1 VNLKKSLLII
11 GNFVSGNRLL
21 LAPMAGI
28 TDHAFR
34 RICREEGCGLVFSE
48 MISAAGLL
56 HFPRARLD
64 SNASLLMADKPIA
77 IQLFGRSPELLGR
90 AAEMAEEVFHADII
104 DINMGCPAKKILK
117 NREGGWLLRDP
128 HGAARIMEAV
138 VKKVSIPVTIKI
150 RKGWDDDSCTAPE
163 IARLARECGIKAV
176 SIHGRTVVQGF
187 GGQSDWDIIK
197 EIKEKVDITV
207 IGSGDIVSPEDIK
220 KMLDHCRCDGVMIG
234 RGALGNPWIF
244 ARALDFLCSGVVPP
258 APSLE
263 ARLAKALYHL
273 ELITGYKGEDRAAIE
288 MRKHAHYYI
297 KNVKNAV
304 RFKNEI
310 NKAAT
315 RADYE
320 LIFKQ
325 LLGCQ

>member
-1 VNLKKSLLII
+1 MRLKKNLLII
-11 GNFVSGNRLL
+11 GNYLSDNKLL

-56 HFPRARLD
+56 HLPRPELD
-64 SNASLLMADKPIA
+64 RNVPLFVADKPIA
-77 IQLFGRSPELLGR
+77 IQLFGRSPELIAR
-90 AAEMAEEVFHADII
+90 AAKMAEDIFHADII

-117 NREGGWLLRDP
+117 NGEGGWLLKDP
-128 HGAARIMEAV
+128 RKAARIMEAV
-138 VKKVSIPVTIKI
+138 VKKVAIPVTIKI
-150 RKGWDDDSCTAPE
+150 RKGWDENSCTAPE

-176 SIHGRTVVQGF
+176 SIHGRTVEQGF
-187 GGQSDWDIIK
+187 GGQSDWDIIR

-207 IGSGDIVSPEDIK
+207 IGSGDVMSPEDVK
-220 KMLDHCRCDGVMIG
+220 KMLDHCRCDGIMIA

-244 ARALDFLCSGVVPP
+244 ARALELLSRGVTPP
-258 APSLE
+258 APTLE
-263 ARLAKALYHL
+263 TRLSKALRHL
-273 ELITGYKGEDRAAIE
+273 ELLIGYKGEGRAAIE

-297 KNVKNAV
+297 KYVKNAV
-304 RFKNEI
+304 RFKGEI
-310 NKAAT
+310 NKATT

-320 LIFKQ
+320 HIFEQ